1 MDTAVINIKIE
12 PKLKSQ
18 SRKVAE
24 EFGLTL
30 STLVKSLLAQ
40 VVRRKEIV
48 LSLSEEP
55 TEYLLEALKESEA
68 DIKAGRVSPAFDNA
82 SDAIKWLNGGS
93 KKYAR
98 PIRRKVSKAV

>member
-1 MDTAVINIKIE
+1 MDSAVINIKIE
-12 PKLKSQ
+12 PRLKSQ
-18 SRKVAE
+18 AQKVAE

-30 STLVKSLLAQ
+30 STMVKSLLAQ

-55 TEYLLEALKESEA
+55 TEYLLKALKESEA
-68 DIKAGRVSPAFDNA
+68 DIKAGRVSPAFDNV
-82 SDAIKWLNGGS
+82 SDATKWLNSDG

-98 PIRRKVSKAV
+98 PIRRKLS